1 MKRIQ
6 YNSYG
11 DPSVMHLADFEL
23 PPLQA
28 GEIAVKVNAASIN
41 PFDWKVR
48 RGDLKMMTGRA
59 FPRAMGMDFSGTV
72 LSTGPKVTRVKPG
85 DEVFGLARLKES
97 GAFGEALVN
106 REDFVAVKPPQV
118 SFEQAA
124 CLPTG
129 AITAWIGLVN
139 RAGLKRGQ
147 SIFAN
152 GCTGTVGQAAVQIAT
167 MLGAQV
173 TGSCSP
179 SMQSLAKEM
188 GVARILDYRNMD
200 LDQLARSFD
209 VVFDTSGSMPLSSG
223 MKLLKSG
230 GVFLDIHPTPA
241 KFLRSVFD
249 RRLKVV
255 ICNATA
261 QILDSIAKTAQAGK
275 LKIAIGKTVRLEES
289 IALITA
295 LERGTKIGGKGLIAM
310 LA

>member
-6 YNSYG
+6 YDSYG
-11 DPSVMHLADFEL
+11 DPSVMYLAEFEL

-28 GEIAVKVNAASIN
+28 GEIAVKVKAASIN

-59 FPRAMGMDFSGTV
+59 FPRAMGMDFSGIV
-72 LSTGPKVTRVKPG
+72 LSTGPGVRRVKPG

-106 REDFVAVKPPQV
+106 REDFLAVKPPDV

-139 RAGLKRGQ
+139 KAGIKRAQ
-147 SIFAN
+147 SVFIN
-152 GCTGTVGQAAVQIAT
+152 GCTGTVGQAAVQLAV

-173 TGSCSP
+173 TGSCS
-179 SMQSLAKEM
+179 SGSQTLAREI
-188 GVARILDYRNMD
+188 GVSRILDYRTMD
-200 LDQLARSFD
+200 PAQLERTFD
-209 VVFDTSGSMPLSSG
+209 VVFDTSGTMPPSSG
-223 MKLLKSG
+223 MKLLKPG

-261 QILDSIAKTAQAGK
+261 QILDGIAKAAQAGK
-275 LKIAIGKTVRLEES
+275 LRIAVGKTVRLEES

-295 LERGTKIGGKGLIAM
+295 LERGTKIGGKGLIAVQP
-310 LA
+310 